1 MKTYSLKTAFK
12 LKFPKNFLKVKNST
26 NAALLLVNS
35 AQMQGCNW
43 SIQHKCGAV
52 IG

>member
-12 LKFPKNFLKVKNST
+12 FKFPKNFLKVKNSA
-26 NAALLLVNS
+26 NVGLILVNS

-43 SIQHKCGAV
+43 SIQRQCRAA